1 MANLDALLISDVMWV
16 YLAKVAGAMA
26 GSAVSLAYMLRHGK
40 RDAAIRFGVGVICGV
55 VFGGA
60 TAIKISDTLALEGLL
75 GATELLLIGSFAA
88 GFSAWSA
95 LGICKRYLDGLK
107 KASTLEIPPDE
118 RRNDEKAEVR
128 RVREV

>member
-95 LGICKRYLDGLK
+95 LGICKR
-107 KASTLEIPPDE
+107 
-118 RRNDEKAEVR
+118 
-128 RVREV
+128 